1 MSNSRR
7 HTPIFGIAAGAS
19 EKDCKRRYNRNF
31 RRKNRAELSD
41 KMKEMSDT
49 GAQFERYAPVDI
61 KEVSNPWAMVKDGK
75 VYRIGADNID
85 MVK

>member
-1 MSNSRR
+1 MSGSRR
-7 HTPIFGIAAGAS
+7 HTPIFGIATGVS
-19 EKDCKRRYNRNF
+19 EKDCKRRYNRAL

-41 KMKEMSDT
+41 KSKIVSDT
-49 GAQFERYAPVDI
+49 EAQFERYAPIDI
-61 KEVSNPWAMVKDGK
+61 KDVSNPWAMAKDGK